1 MVSSCFESFN
11 GLQADCAV
19 NHVFEYGH
27 YIYNCTYSYTYLINV
42 FLDPSNHNPWLK
54 GDHCWNLDE
63 GPKPNVQH
71 WQVPTKTHEEIV
83 VERQQE
89 LDGTSPEVMFFVASS
104 DRNASLTW

>member
-1 MVSSCFESFN
+1 MVYRRI
-11 GLQADCAV
+11 V

-89 LDGTSPEVMFFVASS
+89 LDGTSPEVMFFDVFCGQF
-104 DRNASLTW
+104 